1 MNVLKQHRESKF
13 LSIREL
19 SEKSG
24 VSASTITEL
33 EQERTA
39 PQPRTIRKLAEA
51 LDIEPGKLA
60 DLRKV
65 PA

>member
-1 MNVLKQHRESKF
+1 MNVLKVEREAAF

-33 EQERTA
+33 EQDRTA

-51 LDIEPGKLA
+51 LDIPPEQLA